1 MKAILFAGFLTAA
14 FTGAVWGHEFFVM
27 PDEAKEYKAGDT
39 VQLDVLST
47 HYFTVGEEL
56 EPEEV
61 NEVYIVRNGQR
72 TGGSLPLARN
82 DARHWYETTYRLADN
97 SPVIVAGERKG
108 GFLSVF
114 TDGSYADGTW
124 AEAAAAHPEKTIART
139 EYFAKYA
146 KLCLNPADSHP
157 RVRPEDD
164 TAFSTPLGHE
174 LEIIPVD
181 NPARIRAGSFS
192 RAKFRVLYRSQP
204 LANAE
209 ISATYDYYNYK
220 TADAWAQT
228 AKTNAQGEVIFRID
242 HHGLWLV
249 RASDTRQSTRGAD
262 TDTLSAVL
270 AFPVLSGQA
279 RR

>member
-1 MKAILFAGFLTAA
+1 MKAILFAGLLTAA
-14 FTGAVWGHEFFVM
+14 LAAAAWGHEFFVM
-27 PDEAKEYKAGDT
+27 PGEVKDYKAGDT
-39 VQLDVLST
+39 VQLNVLST

-61 NEVYIVRNGQR
+61 NEVYIVKNGQR
-72 TGGSLPLARN
+72 TGGSLPLTQN
-82 DARHWYETTYRLADN
+82 DNRHWYETSYRLADSN
-97 SPVIVAGERKG
+97 PVIVAGIRKG

-114 TDGSYADGTW
+114 TDGSYADGTGS
-124 AEAAAAHPEKTIART
+124 EAAAAYPEKTIART

-146 KLCLNPADSHP
+146 KLHLNPSAN
-157 RVRPEDD
+157 D

-174 LEIIPVD
+174 MEIIPLD

-192 RAKFRVLYRSQP
+192 RAKFRVLYQGQP

-220 TADAWAQT
+220 TADTWAQT
-228 AKTNAQGEVIFRID
+228 VRTDAKGEAIIKID

-270 AFPVLSGQA
+270 VFPVPSGQA